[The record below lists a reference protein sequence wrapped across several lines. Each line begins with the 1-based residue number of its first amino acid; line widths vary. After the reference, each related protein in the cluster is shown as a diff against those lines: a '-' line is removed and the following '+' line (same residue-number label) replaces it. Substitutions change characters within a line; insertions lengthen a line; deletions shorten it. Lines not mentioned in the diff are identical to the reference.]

1 MLHGNVQ
8 YVVVFVP
15 AWMIPPMYHSLR
27 RESVKSTDSGSVTG
41 VKSIRPTWFQ
51 DTTATRGPPPSSGQG
66 TPEPMHGLRLM
77 IKEEALIIS
86 DQPFFPAVTELAK
99 RGLLSP
105 ETWQCN
111 RPRVSLKTSI
121 DVPMLGTIIEQNGDG
136 LLEESH
142 MPVGWPL
149 HIDGAV
155 RQRCIHRDT
164 TLQELDDLLSEYDMT
179 RDLAEINR
187 KAPQWSHKAVWNKWY
202 MEPKASLTL
211 SQMWINA
218 EADITQKTSRSNE
231 IRDSDLRRVAS
242 AVTSLPAPQM
252 ADSPFLKALGTPTIR
267 TAPAQTGELAQR
279 AVEEW
284 ERNVCENKAVAI
296 LNKMQEGK
304 TALIK
309 KDGGEMLIAIVLDK
323 PLSEAQALVDDPDDP
338 DAFMLE
344 ITKIIQNKHAHPV
357 IAQMLHPDVRDDLP
371 PSECATASSEGQ
383 SSHTVTANRTQP
395 QTQFQ

>member
-1 MLHGNVQ
+1 
-8 YVVVFVP
+8 
-15 AWMIPPMYHSLR
+15 
-27 RESVKSTDSGSVTG
+27 
-41 VKSIRPTWFQ
+41 
-51 DTTATRGPPPSSGQG
+51 
-66 TPEPMHGLRLM
+66 
-77 IKEEALIIS
+77 
-86 DQPFFPAVTELAK
+86 
-99 RGLLSP
+99 
-105 ETWQCN
+105 
-111 RPRVSLKTSI
+111 
-121 DVPMLGTIIEQNGDG
+121 MLGTIIEQNGDG
-136 LLEESH
+136 LLEEAH

-164 TLQELDDLLSEYDMT
+164 TLQELDDLLSEYDMK

-187 KAPQWSHKAVWNKWY
+187 KAPQWAHKSVWNKWY
-202 MEPKASLTL
+202 MEPKAGLSLSHL
-211 SQMWINA
+211 WSNA
-218 EADITQKTSRSNE
+218 EADITQKTSWASE

-242 AVTSLPAPQM
+242 AVTSLPTPKM
-252 ADSPFLKALGTPTIR
+252 TDSPFLTALGTSTVR
-267 TAPAQTGELAQR
+267 TAPAQQGELAQR

-296 LNKMQEGK
+296 LNKMQAGK

-323 PLSEAQALVDDPDDP
+323 PLTEAQALVDDP

-344 ITKIIQNKHAHPV
+344 ITRIIQNKHAHPV

-371 PSECATASSEGQ
+371 PSECAAASSEGQ
-383 SSHTVTANRTQP
+383 STQP

>member
-1 MLHGNVQ
+1 MRFEVVQ
-8 YVVVFVP
+8 KNKVRGCDS
-15 AWMIPPMYHSLR
+15 ATTNMINQVTKITEKLQLP
-27 RESVKSTDSGSVTG
+27 STDTNVAALRML
-41 VKSIRPTWFQ
+41 KSIKP
-51 DTTATRGPPPSSGQG
+51 
-66 TPEPMHGLRLM
+66 
-77 IKEEALIIS
+77 
-86 DQPFFPAVTELAK
+86 
-99 RGLLSP
+99 
-105 ETWQCN
+105 
-111 RPRVSLKTSI
+111 PRVSLKTSI
-121 DVPMLGTIIEQNGDG
+121 DVPMLGDIIEQNGDG

-149 HIDGAV
+149 HIGGAV

-164 TLQELDDLLSEYDMT
+164 TLQERDDLLSGYDMK

-202 MEPKASLTL
+202 MEPKAGLTL

-304 TALIK
+304 TTLIK

-323 PLSEAQALVDDPDDP
+323 PLSEAQALVDDPP
-338 DAFMLE
+338 MPLCLKLRKSFKTNMRTL
-344 ITKIIQNKHAHPV
+344 
-357 IAQMLHPDVRDDLP
+357 L
-371 PSECATASSEGQ
+371 
-383 SSHTVTANRTQP
+383 SH
-395 QTQFQ
+395 

>member
-1 MLHGNVQ
+1 
-8 YVVVFVP
+8 
-15 AWMIPPMYHSLR
+15 
-27 RESVKSTDSGSVTG
+27 
-41 VKSIRPTWFQ
+41 
-51 DTTATRGPPPSSGQG
+51 
-66 TPEPMHGLRLM
+66 M

-86 DQPFFPAVTELAK
+86 DQPSFPAVAELAK

-111 RPRVSLKTSI
+111 RPRISLKTSI
-121 DVPMLGTIIEQNGDG
+121 DVPMLGDIIEQNGDG

-164 TLQELDDLLSEYDMT
+164 TLQELDDLLSEYDMK

-202 MEPKASLTL
+202 MEPKAGLTL

-267 TAPAQTGELAQR
+267 TAPAQTGELAQGQLKNGNGTC
-279 AVEEW
+279 A
-284 ERNVCENKAVAI
+284 
-296 LNKMQEGK
+296 K
-304 TALIK
+304 TKLW
-309 KDGGEMLIAIVLDK
+309 
-323 PLSEAQALVDDPDDP
+323 
-338 DAFMLE
+338 
-344 ITKIIQNKHAHPV
+344 
-357 IAQMLHPDVRDDLP
+357 
-371 PSECATASSEGQ
+371 Q
-383 SSHTVTANRTQP
+383 S
-395 QTQFQ
+395 

>member
-1 MLHGNVQ
+1 
-8 YVVVFVP
+8 
-15 AWMIPPMYHSLR
+15 MIPPMYHSLR

-51 DTTATRGPPPSSGQG
+51 DTTATRGPPPSSVQG
-66 TPEPMHGLRLM
+66 TPKPMHGLRLM

-121 DVPMLGTIIEQNGDG
+121 DVPMLGTIIEQNGDR

-164 TLQELDDLLSEYDMT
+164 TLQELDDLLSEYDMK

-187 KAPQWSHKAVWNKWY
+187 KAPQWAHKAVWNKWY
-202 MEPKASLTL
+202 MEPKTGLTL
-211 SQMWINA
+211 SQMWTNA
-218 EADITQKTSRSNE
+218 EADIKWLFFVWALPRFLSGLLFSLDETQ
-231 IRDSDLRRVAS
+231 IWLGDLRV
-242 AVTSLPAPQM
+242 VVVVGLV
-252 ADSPFLKALGTPTIR
+252 FFWL
-267 TAPAQTGELAQR
+267 
-279 AVEEW
+279 
-284 ERNVCENKAVAI
+284 I
-296 LNKMQEGK
+296 LICQ
-304 TALIK
+304 L
-309 KDGGEMLIAIVLDK
+309 
-323 PLSEAQALVDDPDDP
+323 
-338 DAFMLE
+338 
-344 ITKIIQNKHAHPV
+344 
-357 IAQMLHPDVRDDLP
+357 
-371 PSECATASSEGQ
+371 
-383 SSHTVTANRTQP
+383 
-395 QTQFQ
+395 